1 MNWNQVLEMIIQMLI
16 IPLIAYGLALL
27 RGYIVRKVKI
37 AQVESILL
45 QATMAVEIAV
55 KETSQVYVDELKEK
69 NIFDYDAQA
78 QALKLAK
85 NRALQIL
92 SPAGQQLLK
101 RAVGDVNAYIQALIE
116 AQVRDLKEGGL
127 Q

>member
-1 MNWNQVLEMIIQMLI
+1 MNWNQIFELVIQALI

-37 AQVESILL
+37 SQVESILL

-55 KETSQVYVDELKEK
+55 KETSQVYVDELKEQ

-92 SPAGQQLLK
+92 SPAGQELLE
-101 RAVGDVNAYIQALIE
+101 RAVGDVNSYIEALIE
-116 AQVRDLKEGGL
+116 ATVNDRKKGDQ
-127 Q
+127 

>member
-45 QATMAVEIAV
+45 QATLAVEIAV
-55 KETSQVYVDELKEK
+55 KETAQTYVDELKDLD
-69 NIFDYDAQA
+69 IFGEDAH
-78 QALKLAK
+78 LAAFRK
-85 NRALQIL
+85 AKARALQIL
-92 SPAGQQLLK
+92 TPAAQELLE
-101 RAVGDVNAYIQALIE
+101 RAVGDINGYIEALIE
-116 AQVRDLKEGGL
+116 ATVNDLKEGGT

>member
-55 KETSQVYVDELKEK
+55 KETAQTYVDELKELI
-69 NIFDYDAQA
+69 IFDETAQLA
-78 QALKLAK
+78 ALRKAK
-85 NRALQIL
+85 ARALQIL
-92 SPAGQQLLK
+92 TPAAQELLE
-101 RAVGDVNAYIQALIE
+101 RAVGDINGYIEALIE
-116 AQVRDLKEGGL
+116 ATVNDLKDGG

>member
-1 MNWNQVLEMIIQMLI
+1 MNWNQIFELVIQMLI

-27 RGYIVRKVKI
+27 RGHIVRKVKI

-55 KETSQVYVDELKEK
+55 KETAQTYVDELKDLD
-69 NIFDYDAQA
+69 IFGEDAHLA
-78 QALKLAK
+78 ALRKAK
-85 NRALQIL
+85 ARALQIL
-92 SPAGQQLLK
+92 TPAAQELLE
-101 RAVGDVNAYIQALIE
+101 RAVGDVNSYIEALIE
-116 AQVRDLKEGGL
+116 ATVNDLKEGG